1 MSELLVN
8 EISKYDASQVTVIDD
23 LDVGKSGAVK
33 NLDVWGNTLLQGTL
47 EVDGTAQFDG
57 AVNVNGTTH
66 FNHAT
71 GVYFGSGTSY
81 KVTNTGAATLLSA
94 SVAGKEVLASKAVGA
109 VRYTFTAAASSGIIS
124 SLAVDLAF
132 SSYTTGSAYTISTAT
147 TSGNRLTLQLSK
159 GGVAIT
165 ANTFAMPTVYSADGD
180 TRISAI
186 SHSSG
191 ITTITF
197 ANASGSTDDTTLDVL
212 FWTET

>member
-8 EISKYDASQVTVIDD
+8 EISKYDASQVTVSDD
-23 LDVGKSGAVK
+23 LDVGASGAAK

-47 EVDGTAQFDG
+47 EVDGTAQLDG
-57 AVNVNGTTH
+57 AVTVNAETH
-66 FNHAT
+66 FNHTT
-71 GVYFGSGTSY
+71 GAYFGSGTTYSIS
-81 KVTNTGAATLLSA
+81 NAGAATLSTA
-94 SVAGKEVLASKAVGA
+94 SIAGKEVRASKMVGA
-109 VRYTFTAAASSGIIS
+109 VRYTFTAAASTGNIS
-124 SLAVDLAF
+124 SLAVALAF
-132 SSYTTGSAYTISTAT
+132 SSYTTASAYTISTAT
-147 TSGNRLTLQLSK
+147 ASTNTLQLQLSK

-197 ANASGSTDDTTLDVL
+197 ANASGSTDATTLDIL